1 MIYFVVRLII
11 FFTIVKA
18 YSYTCVFRYK
28 RRKERKMAKDPV
40 CGMFVEERSESIRYK
55 KDGREYYF
63 CSKQCLDEFTQPE
76 KELRKLKVCVAISIA
91 LAIPIVIFSLPHML
105 STQFGTL
112 FPMYVMHYSNYVML
126 ALATPL
132 QFWIGWRFY
141 RGLWDGIKAKAS
153 NMDTL
158 IAIGTTAA
166 YLYSATVTLIP
177 SYFPFSSVYFET
189 AAIIIT
195 LILIGRLLETR
206 TKERASNAVRKL
218 LDLQPKMGKVLRQKE
233 GPGGY
238 LVEELGIPIEQV
250 QEGDI
255 MIIRPG
261 ESIPTDG
268 IVIEGYSSI
277 DESAITGESI
287 PADKTKGD
295 EVIGATINRS
305 GLLKVKATKV
315 GRDTVLSQII
325 TLVEEART
333 GKAQMQRLVDQVAKY
348 FVPAVLT
355 VAIGVGLGWY
365 FIGNIGL
372 TFSLLSFVS
381 VIIIACPCALGIATP
396 AALMMGAGKGAEN
409 GILFKG
415 GEYLEI
421 AKKVKS
427 VVFDK
432 TGTLTRGRPSV
443 IDIIDL
449 SGLGEDEI
457 LRLAAVAESGSEHPL
472 GQAIVNRAKEKGIMV
487 PNPDSFEAISG
498 HGLKARYA
506 DHIIIIGNRKLML
519 DYNIPLT
526 DEINTTLSALET
538 QGKTATLV
546 VIDNK
551 IAGIIALADTIKEHA
566 KEAIDSLKSMGIEVV
581 MLTGDNERTAKSVA
595 SKLGIN
601 RVIAQILPQQK
612 EQAISKLK
620 EQEKKIVAMIGD
632 GINDAP
638 ALARADLGIAIG
650 SGTDVAKETGGI
662 ILIKDDIRDAV
673 TALDLGK
680 KTVSKIKQNLFWA
693 FAYNT
698 GLIPIAGGL
707 LVPFMGVG
715 IFGWLPML
723 AGLAMAMSSVTVVGN
738 SILLGRYKPKF
749 AARKSRRSR
758 EEIYSNEDLKQSYAP
773 ITQTSS

>member
-1 MIYFVVRLII
+1 MCISVQEVR
-11 FFTIVKA
+11 K
-18 YSYTCVFRYK
+18 
-28 RRKERKMAKDPV
+28 KEEKKMAKDPV
-40 CGMFVEERSESIRYK
+40 CGMFVEEKPESIRYS

-63 CSKQCLDEFTQPE
+63 CSKQCLDEFIQPE
-76 KELRKLKVCVAISIA
+76 KELRKLKVHVAISIA
-91 LAIPIVIFSLPHML
+91 LTIPIVIFSLPHML
-105 STQFGTL
+105 PAQFGAL
-112 FPMYVMHYSNYVML
+112 FPMYVMHSSNYIML

-177 SYFPFSSVYFET
+177 NYFPFTSVYFET

-195 LILIGRLLETR
+195 LIFIGRLLETR
-206 TKERASNAVRKL
+206 TKEKASDAVRKL
-218 LDLQPKMGKVLRQKE
+218 LDLQPKMAKILKQTESGDT
-233 GPGGY
+233 
-238 LVEELGIPIEQV
+238 EEVKIPIEQI
-250 QEGDI
+250 QEGNI

-261 ESIPTDG
+261 ERIPTDG
-268 IVIEGYSSI
+268 NIIDGSSSI
-277 DESAITGESI
+277 DESAVTGESI
-287 PADKTKGD
+287 PIDKTKGD
-295 EVIGATINRS
+295 EVIGATINKS
-305 GLLKVKATKV
+305 GLLKVRATKV
-315 GRDTVLSQII
+315 GQDTVLSQII

-365 FIGNIGL
+365 FIGDIGF
-372 TFSLLSFVS
+372 TFSLLAFVS

-421 AKKVKS
+421 AKKVKTI
-427 VVFDK
+427 VFDK
-432 TGTLTRGRPSV
+432 TGTLTRGKPSV
-443 IDIIDL
+443 TDIIDV
-449 SGLGEDEI
+449 SGLGEHEI
-457 LRLAAVAESGSEHPL
+457 LRLASIAESGSEHPL
-472 GQAIVNRAKEKGIMV
+472 GQAVVNYAKEKDIMV
-487 PNPDSFEAISG
+487 SNPDSFEAVSG
-498 HGLKARYA
+498 HGLRAVYA
-506 DHIIIIGNRKLML
+506 DHTILIGNRKLMEG
-519 DYNIPLT
+519 NSIPVT
-526 DEINTTLSALET
+526 ETIDEDLKQLET

-546 VIDNK
+546 AIDNK
-551 IAGIIALADTIKEHA
+551 IAGIIALADTIKDSA
-566 KEAIDSLKSMGIEVV
+566 KQAIDSLKSMGIEVV
-581 MLTGDNERTAKSVA
+581 MLTGDNEGTAKAVA
-595 SKLGIN
+595 SKLGIDK
-601 RVIAQILPQQK
+601 VIAQVLPQGK
-612 EQAISKLK
+612 EQVISELK
-620 EQEKKIVAMIGD
+620 KASASKKSGSVAMVGD

-662 ILIKDDIRDAV
+662 ILIKDDIKDVV
-673 TALDLGK
+673 TALDLGR

-693 FAYNT
+693 FAYNA
-698 GLIPIAGGL
+698 GLIPIAGGI

-738 SILLGRYKPKF
+738 SILLGRYKPRF
-749 AARKSRRSR
+749 ANKKTKR
-758 EEIYSNEDLKQSYAP
+758 EELYTDEDLKKAYSV
-773 ITQTSS
+773 QTATR